1 MEGTLRALSDPTRRE
16 ILRMLRGG
24 ALTAGDIA
32 ARFDMTAPSVSHH
45 LTVLK
50 EADLVQTERDGRNVH
65 YTLNSTVVQQFLE
78 ELLDFFDVG
87 GKR

>member
-16 ILRMLRGG
+16 ILKMLRGG
-24 ALTAGDIA
+24 PRTAGDIA

-50 EADLVQTERDGRNVH
+50 EAGLVDSERDGRNVH
-65 YTLNSTVVQQFLE
+65 YSINTTVVQQFLE
-78 ELLDFFDVG
+78 ELLGFFDVG